1 MDLSV
6 LIKAGL
12 CAFILLCF
20 LPGKKLILFIAKLG
34 QVVALTVK
42 WTIFRN
48 RLVLNTS
55 RFFSS
60 EDRLKK
66 KLNFFH

>member
-20 LPGKKLILFIAKLG
+20 LPGKKLIVFIAKIG
-34 QVVALTVK
+34 QVVALSKMDALQQPVY
-42 WTIFRN
+42 F
-48 RLVLNTS
+48 
-55 RFFSS
+55 
-60 EDRLKK
+60 
-66 KLNFFH
+66 